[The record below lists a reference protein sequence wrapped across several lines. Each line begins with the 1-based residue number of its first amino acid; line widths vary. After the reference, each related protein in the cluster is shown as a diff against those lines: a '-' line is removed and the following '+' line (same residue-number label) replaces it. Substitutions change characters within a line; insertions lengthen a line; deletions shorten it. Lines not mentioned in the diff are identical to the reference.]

1 MTLNYS
7 HSHADG
13 FTSEGSVTQDKL
25 FDRDTITRK
34 VVISSAAAALGRG
47 ALLGKITTG
56 GKYILSLSA
65 ASDGSQVPDAV
76 LLHDV
81 PDSGSDQEAIVAI
94 AGKFNG
100 AALTLGASHTL
111 ASIADGLRDKNI
123 YLETVIG

>member
-1 MTLNYS
+1 MTTNYS

-13 FTSEGSVTQDKL
+13 FTSEDSLVQDKL
-25 FDRDTITRK
+25 YDRDTITRK
-34 VVISSAAAALGRG
+34 VTISSAAAALGRG

-81 PDSGSDQEAIVAI
+81 PDSASDQEAIVAI